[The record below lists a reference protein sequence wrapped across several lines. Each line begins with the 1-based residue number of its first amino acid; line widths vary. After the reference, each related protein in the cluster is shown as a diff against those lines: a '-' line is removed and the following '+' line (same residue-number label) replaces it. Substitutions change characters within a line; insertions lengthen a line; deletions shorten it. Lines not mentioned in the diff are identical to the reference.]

1 MERTFKNPLTGSSFT
16 VAQVQAMIDKINDE
30 GTGLDTWEIGFMG
43 TMNKVF
49 PVHNYLSVAQLQSL
63 ENIYAQKTP

>member
-1 MERTFKNPLTGSSFT
+1 
-16 VAQVQAMIDKINDE
+16 MIDKINDE